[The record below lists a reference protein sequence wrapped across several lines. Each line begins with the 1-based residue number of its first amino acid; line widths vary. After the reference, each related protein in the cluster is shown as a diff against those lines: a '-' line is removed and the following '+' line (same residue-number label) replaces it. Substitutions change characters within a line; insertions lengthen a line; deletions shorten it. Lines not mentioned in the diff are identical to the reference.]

1 MLHPGF
7 CPCGMSRLEVGYE
20 IRCDVQGD
28 CPRAYRAAGN
38 SYSGV
43 GQGVQGAA
51 VNVAREV
58 RMDVAFDIHVQM
70 RNAAFHI
77 INYDAA
83 VLHEFVRAENVL
95 YYAKAGFFI
104 QGSCSLHPR
113 CW

>member
-1 MLHPGF
+1 
-7 CPCGMSRLEVGYE
+7 
-20 IRCDVQGD
+20 
-28 CPRAYRAAGN
+28 
-38 SYSGV
+38 
-43 GQGVQGAA
+43 
-51 VNVAREV
+51 
-58 RMDVAFDIHVQM
+58 MDVAFDIHVQM